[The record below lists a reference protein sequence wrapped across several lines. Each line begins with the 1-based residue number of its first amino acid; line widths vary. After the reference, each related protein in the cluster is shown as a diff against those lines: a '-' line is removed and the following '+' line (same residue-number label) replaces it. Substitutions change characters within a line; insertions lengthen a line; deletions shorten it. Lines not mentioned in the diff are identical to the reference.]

1 MHGVN
6 VTADLLVREIIPTLG
21 FQCTSDVR
29 PVNGKLPSTARA
41 RSEEE
46 DEDGAT
52 ATASV
57 SAATAHNVN
66 CSKAARGGP
75 RAGPRPPSLRS
86 KPDGE
91 AIQGSAKRQSQGLV
105 NFIPAVA
112 YHSYLDFPAAFTK
125 PGASTLTD
133 FCTL

>member
-1 MHGVN
+1 MTHVHGVN
-6 VTADLLVREIIPTLG
+6 VTADLLVREIMPTLG

-46 DEDGAT
+46 EEDGAT

-57 SAATAHNVN
+57 PAATAHNVN

-112 YHSYLDFPAAFTK
+112 YHFCLALLAAFTQS
-125 PGASTLTD
+125 GAHLLSEP
-133 FCTL
+133 